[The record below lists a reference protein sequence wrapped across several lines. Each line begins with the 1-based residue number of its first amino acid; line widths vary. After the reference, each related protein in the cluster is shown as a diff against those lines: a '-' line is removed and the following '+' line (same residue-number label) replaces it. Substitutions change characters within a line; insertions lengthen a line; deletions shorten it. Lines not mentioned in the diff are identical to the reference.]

1 MSKSEENEIEDDIP
15 ESKVVIVGET
25 GNNIYIY
32 IYYKHSCRQNMFNN
46 KIYSPRIS
54 RKYCINFRKFIFSK
68 S

>member
-15 ESKVVIVGET
+15 ESQVVIVGET

-32 IYYKHSCRQNMFNN
+32 YKHSCWQNMFNH
-46 KIYSPRIS
+46 KIYSTRIS